1 MLIGRTHTKSRITYR
16 PRGSRIVGYRRLTG
30 GVCAT
35 VNRPTVEP
43 RGMRRIYDL
52 SNYLVTRLN
61 AHVDHGTPVIK
72 WFTAR
77 YDALTN
83 AAAARGYID
92 VRRGG

>member
-1 MLIGRTHTKSRITYR
+1 
-16 PRGSRIVGYRRLTG
+16 
-30 GVCAT
+30 
-35 VNRPTVEP
+35 
-43 RGMRRIYDL
+43 MRRIYDL